1 MANELILKIA
11 QAALQVGGALKADKT
26 NQEQRYDYIS
36 ADKILTICGQALFS
50 QNVIV
55 LVEVDGQEVEF
66 KEYMNKYDKKMQRYD
81 ATVDFIMTITDGENT
96 ITAKWVGL
104 GSDYTTPDK
113 ALYKAI
119 TSGHKY
125 FLMKLLNVGA
135 GNEDSEHE
143 SEPPRPAAVIAEE
156 LGYDDPIDYP
166 AELAV
171 VTNSDGLPYVKLD
184 SSKLGNMQIGIHKA
198 LKKNDLTDEQR
209 ATYGMKNDAINQI
222 LALRNGG
229 K

>member
-36 ADKILTICGQALFS
+36 ADKILTICGQALFT

-55 LVEVDGQEVEF
+55 LAEVDNQEVEF
-66 KEYMNKYDKKMQRYD
+66 KDYVNKYEKKMQRYD

-96 ITAKWVGL
+96 LTAKWVGL

-143 SEPPRPAAVIAEE
+143 SEPPRPAAVITEE
-156 LGYDDPIDYP
+156 LGYDDPVEYP

-171 VTNSDGLPYVKLD
+171 VTNSEGVPYVKLD
-184 SSKLGNMQIGIHKA
+184 SNKLANMTIGIHKA
-198 LKKNDLTDEQR
+198 LKKNDLTDDQISQ
-209 ATYGMKNDAINQI
+209 YNMKAETIRQI
-222 LALRNGG
+222 LALRNG